1 MIKFKRDIVIASAV
15 CICIGFLSCSVLV
28 MAYTKINSAQTDN
41 INNLTQLLQSA
52 DDKNKELMDEIELKN
67 QMVSDYEEAVS
78 KDDAALKLMK
88 EELEETRKASG
99 ETEMKGKGVVVT
111 VNDSKADSTGA
122 ASASF
127 VIHDEDLLLF
137 VNELNS
143 AGAEAV
149 SINGQRI
156 TSRSSIKCAGSIINV
171 NGVRVS
177 APFVIKAIGDPEV
190 LESAL
195 RFKGGVIDSLIPWGF
210 SIDVSQEDEIVIEPY
225 AQGFTYQFAS
235 ETQTENQE
243 ETQSE

>member
-15 CICIGFLSCSVLV
+15 CVCVGFLSCAALVL
-28 MAYTKINSAQTDN
+28 AYTKINEAQTDN
-41 INNLTQLLQSA
+41 INNLTQLLKSA

-67 QMVSDYEEAVS
+67 KMVSDYEDAVS

-99 ETEMKGKGVVVT
+99 ETELKGKGVVVT
-111 VNDSKADSTGA
+111 VNDSKADATGA

-143 AGAEAV
+143 AGAEAI

-171 NGVRVS
+171 NGVRIS

-195 RFKGGVIDSLIPWGF
+195 RFKGGVIDSLLPWGF
-210 SIDVSQEDEIVIEPY
+210 SIDVSQEEEIVIEPY
-225 AQGFTYQFAS
+225 TQSFTYQYAS
-235 ETQTENQE
+235 ETESGE
-243 ETQSE
+243 E

>member
-1 MIKFKRDIVIASAV
+1 MIKFKRDIVLASAV
-15 CICIGFLSCSVLV
+15 CLFAGFLSCSALV
-28 MAYTKINSAQTDN
+28 FAYTKMNEANVDN
-41 INNLTQLLQSA
+41 INNLTQLLKSA

-67 QMVSDYEEAVS
+67 KMVADYEDAVS
-78 KDDAALKLMK
+78 KDDAALNLMK
-88 EELEETRKASG
+88 EELEKTRKASG
-99 ETEMKGKGVVVT
+99 ETELKGKGIVVT
-111 VNDSKADSTGA
+111 VNDSKADADGA

-171 NGVRVS
+171 NGVRIA
-177 APFVIKAIGDPEV
+177 APFIIKAIGEPEV

-195 RFKGGVIDSLIPWGF
+195 RFKGGVIDSLLPWGF
-210 SIDVSQEDEIVIEPY
+210 SIDVSQEDEVVIEAY
-225 AQGFTYQFAS
+225 TQSFNYKYAS
-235 ETQTENQE
+235 ETE
-243 ETQSE
+243 S